1 MSTLRAWRKA
11 QNPKIS
17 QTELA
22 KMLGT
27 KQPHISDVE
36 RDEDR
41 VGLEF
46 AARVFSV
53 TGVRIGKM
61 KDMNDPGIQEI
72 ARMVTAA

>member
-1 MSTLRAWRKA
+1 
-11 QNPKIS
+11 
-17 QTELA
+17 
-22 KMLGT
+22 MLGT